1 MDENMSQ
8 SMQRTLTEFGTSC
21 KVCIG
26 LLPSTLC
33 TDDLLGLRMWDQA
46 VKNGCCKVTWY
57 P

>member
-1 MDENMSQ
+1 MSQ

-33 TDDLLGLRMWDQA
+33 TDDLLDLRMWDQA
-46 VKNGCCKVTWY
+46 VKNDCCKVTWY